1 VTLLPLENNFTFKN
15 GGTTLFTLDTI
26 TLQYNTSVKNIL
38 FLNNLCSS
46 FSAPAYN
53 LDLGC

>member
-1 VTLLPLENNFTFKN
+1 MTLLPLENNFTFKN